1 MVCMRVGFWLHSSN
15 KTIVIT
21 GVQKPQRYIGVKGV
35 VFDVTKNIQAY
46 GPDSKYGVFVGRDA
60 SRALGKS
67 SLKEEDVDLKISD
80 DISDLTEKQLK
91 VLDDWFSFFSQRYDM
106 LIF

>member
-1 MVCMRVGFWLHSSN
+1 M
-15 KTIVIT
+15 IT

-80 DISDLTEKQLK
+80 DISDFTEKQLK